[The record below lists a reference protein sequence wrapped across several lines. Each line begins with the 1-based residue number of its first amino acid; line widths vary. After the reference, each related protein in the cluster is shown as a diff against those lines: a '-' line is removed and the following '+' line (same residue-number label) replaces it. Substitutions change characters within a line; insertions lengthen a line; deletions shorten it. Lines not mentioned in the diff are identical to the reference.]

1 MSIGFSGIYLLGVEE
16 IQGDLPNFD
25 QRFDIKTRLN
35 VNIGDVIG
43 LSDYLDVYPGL
54 NLGFKNFGAHYFFTE
69 EV

>member
-1 MSIGFSGIYLLGVEE
+1 LIL
-16 IQGDLPNFD
+16 
-25 QRFDIKTRLN
+25 KTRLN